1 MASIRDLK
9 RQITSVKNQSRVFS
23 ALQTVSAVK
32 FRNAESRVKK
42 ARPYADNMEE
52 MMRDVASDSS
62 SKLEMM
68 SGRDEVKRVAIAT
81 LTSDRGL
88 AGSFNSQVLRR
99 TVRLRE
105 EKGRDALQVASGR
118 KSVAFFKFRGVEV
131 SAEFTGH
138 TDKPKYEDAREIGRK
153 LTALFEDGEAD
164 EVYLVYNRFE
174 SALTQRPVVKKL
186 LPIADAGDEDGE
198 NNADGNDRDQGDR
211 DKSDPDQG
219 SRFDDSNIPFE
230 FINSAEE
237 ILGQLIPKYVETMVW
252 QALLEGSTGEH
263 GARMTAMQSA
273 SDNANEL
280 ADKLTLQMNKARQA
294 QITQELLEIV
304 GGAEALASS

>member
-9 RQITSVKNQSRVFS
+9 RQISSVRNQSRVFS
-23 ALQTVSAVK
+23 ALRTVSAVK
-32 FRNAESRVKK
+32 FRKAESRVKK
-42 ARPYADNMEE
+42 ARPYAENMEE

-62 SKLEMM
+62 SKSAMM
-68 SGRDEVKRVAIAT
+68 AGRDEVRRVAIAT

-99 TVRLRE
+99 TMLLRE

-118 KSVAFFKFRGVEV
+118 KSVSFFRFRGVDVVED
-131 SAEFTGH
+131 FTGH
-138 TDKPKYEDAREIGRK
+138 TDAPKYEDAREIGRR
-153 LTALFEDGEAD
+153 LTALFEDEEAD

-174 SALTQRPVVKKL
+174 SALSQKPIVKKL
-186 LPIADAGDEDGE
+186 LPIAAGDDQNERADEDKRNE
-198 NNADGNDRDQGDR
+198 RKDDDGPNV
-211 DKSDPDQG
+211 
-219 SRFDDSNIPFE
+219 PFE

-237 ILGQLIPKYVETMVW
+237 ILGKLVPKYVETMVW

-280 ADKLTLQMNKARQA
+280 ADTLTLKMNKARQA

-304 GGAEALASS
+304 GGAEALA